1 MIVARK
7 KAAAYA
13 AGGSAPASTSVT
25 DRTAFDLVTRIMVLI
40 KLLEDE
46 GVHGIALVDNQDGT
60 FRVSTGRRNPSTWHD
75 FNRDGHVSEYTCQ
88 YNGHNGDSYDERVTQ
103 FDYLGSVAVL
113 QKISADLENRCIDAE
128 ERRLEEAA
136 RQTRHNVALS
146 NLNAR
151 LRTMGV
157 R

>member
-1 MIVARK
+1 MTTAI
-7 KAAAYA
+7 
-13 AGGSAPASTSVT
+13 T
-25 DRTAFDLVTRIMVLI
+25 DNTAFELVTRIMALI
-40 KLLEDE
+40 ELLDAE
-46 GVHGIALVDNQDGT
+46 GIHGAVLVDNRDGT

-88 YNGHNGDSYDERVTQ
+88 YNGHNGDSYDERVTRL
-103 FDYLGSVAVL
+103 DYLGSVAVL
-113 QKISADLENRCIDAE
+113 QKISVDLENRCIDAE